1 MMDETHCWEFVSLE
15 AGATAGRDVTV
26 IVFLLK
32 ILALLL
38 AMKTMSF

>member
-26 IVFLLK
+26 IVSLLEK
-32 ILALLL
+32 YWL
-38 AMKTMSF
+38 SCWQ